1 MYRGARDRQPR
12 YYRVRDIYVVV
23 LDYMPNGN
31 PLDRHQQHRSSPIA
45 QVIGTKYLS
54 LVELVPPPGQHLNIG
69 ERIYV
74 EQLPRGAQGP
84 RFGER
89 LLWQELTGIAKDNL
103 VRVLRDIMVEKE
115 RIYTEF
121 FNVASSINIR
131 LHMFELLPGIGK
143 KSLETILSERK
154 KKPFESFKDIAQRAK
169 ISDPVKSLVDRIVLE
184 LMGGEKYYL
193 FIEPP
198 RDSIDAVFFK
208 MLDYL
213 YARVNYREPW

>member
-1 MYRGARDRQPR
+1 MYRGSREPYARYPR
-12 YYRVRDIYVVV
+12 IRDVYVII

-31 PLDRHQQHRSSPIA
+31 PLDRHQQHRNSPIA
-45 QVIGTKYLS
+45 QAIGTKYLY
-54 LVELVPPPGQHLNIG
+54 LLELIPIAGHHLNIG

-74 EQLPRGAQGP
+74 EPGPRGYQGP
-84 RFGER
+84 RFGDR
-89 LLWQELTGIAKDNL
+89 LLWQDLTGIARDNL
-103 VRVLRDIMVEKE
+103 YKALRDIVVEKE

-143 KSLETILSERK
+143 KSLEILLSERK

-169 ISDPVKSLVDRIVLE
+169 IQDPVKIIVDRIVLE

-193 FIEPP
+193 FVEPP
-198 RDSIDAVFFK
+198 RGATDAVFFK
-208 MLDYL
+208 ILDYL
-213 YARVNYREPW
+213 YARTNYREPW